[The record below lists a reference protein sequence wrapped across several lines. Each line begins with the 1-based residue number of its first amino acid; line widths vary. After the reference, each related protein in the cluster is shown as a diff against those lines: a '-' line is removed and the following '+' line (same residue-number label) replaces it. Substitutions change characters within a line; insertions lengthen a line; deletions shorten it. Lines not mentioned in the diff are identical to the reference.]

1 MTEKLSCVDARGFMA
16 DALSA
21 DIPRP
26 CAVLEAHLRDC
37 PACRAEY
44 DASLEVLGRLR
55 EAAGPDPAVPD
66 ELWETLERRLADQP
80 QEAPRRMAAA
90 SDSQLGLAL
99 AQYAYIVLLGM
110 GIWVALVMGQPLFT
124 ELAMKCRWLSD
135 HWLILEYG
143 LFILFFSLGGFV
155 AILAAPILIHV
166 ETCATQDLPL
176 WKRWYHAM
184 AGTLRLMAC

>member
-1 MTEKLSCVDARGFMA
+1 MTEKLSCADARGFMA
-16 DALSA
+16 DTLSV
-21 DIPRP
+21 DVPRP

-37 PACRAEY
+37 PNCRAEY
-44 DASLEVLGRLR
+44 DASLELLGRLR
-55 EAAGPDPAVPD
+55 ETAGPDPAVPD

-80 QEAPRRMAAA
+80 QEPPRRMVAA

-99 AQYAYIVLLGM
+99 AQYAYIVLVGM
-110 GIWVALVMGQPLFT
+110 GIWVSLVMGQPLFT
-124 ELAMKCRWLSD
+124 EVALKYRWLSD
-135 HWLILEYG
+135 NWLILEYG

-166 ETCATQDLPL
+166 ETCPTQDLSL

>member
-1 MTEKLSCVDARGFMA
+1 MTENLSCVDARGFMV

-26 CAVLEAHLRDC
+26 CAALEAHLQEC

-44 DASLEVLGRLR
+44 DGSLELLGRLR
-55 EAAGPDPAVPD
+55 ATAGPDPAVPD
-66 ELWETLERRLADQP
+66 ELWETLERRLSDQP
-80 QEAPRRMAAA
+80 QEVPRRMAAT

-110 GIWVALVMGQPLFT
+110 GIWVSLVMGQPLFT
-124 ELAMKCRWLSD
+124 EAAMKCRWLSD
-135 HWLILEYG
+135 NWLILEYG

-166 ETCATQDLPL
+166 ETCSTQDLPL